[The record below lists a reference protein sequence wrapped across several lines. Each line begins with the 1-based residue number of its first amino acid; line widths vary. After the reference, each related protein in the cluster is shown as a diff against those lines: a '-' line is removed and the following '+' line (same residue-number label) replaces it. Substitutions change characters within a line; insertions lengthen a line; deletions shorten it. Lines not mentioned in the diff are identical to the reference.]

1 MLDTLNK
8 ENIIQKRI
16 EVYNPLKYKKI
27 KQLNPFYPFRIFARS
42 RYDGYYLDDN
52 YIDIICRFMS
62 HYLSIPTLSV
72 NECAFRMNEHLD
84 NIKTLYDLF
93 DKQHIDISNIDYK
106 DRIIML
112 AYCLNDYDLD
122 TTRGVIFRVFGKI
135 ITKDNVTNDVID
147 EDIMRTLNK
156 FGVDKLIWHDDYG
169 KFMYDNY
176 IVYYHSY
183 DKIRKQDIKLIE
195 EMGSDML
202 YELGDPNRFPFKNTI
217 FNAVQERQGTN
228 FIIKHY
234 YEVYERVARLTAQ
247 DKNFKSTRRYPDDVK
262 VEDVQWLVDN
272 KWPLELIQR
281 EMGFDN
287 RYALK
292 RYLNKHNID
301 YEACKKRPGRP
312 RGSFKNT
319 SARNQIYEDFAIG
332 LVPDTIYEKYKG
344 VYSKRS
350 IDRIYREWEN
360 DQAGFKS

>member
-1 MLDTLNK
+1 MLDRLNK
-8 ENIIQKRI
+8 ENIMQKRV

-27 KQLNPFYPFRIFARS
+27 KHLNPYYPFRIFARS
-42 RYDGYYLDDN
+42 RYDGDYLDDN
-52 YIDIICRFMS
+52 HIDIICRFMM

-106 DRIIML
+106 DRTIML
-112 AYCLNDYDLD
+112 AYCLNDYDFMA
-122 TTRGVIFRVFGKI
+122 TRGVIFRVFGNI
-135 ITKDNVTNDVID
+135 IRKYDDIDNAVDD
-147 EDIMRTLNK
+147 DIIHTLNK
-156 FGVDKLIWHDDYG
+156 FGVDKIIWHDEYG

-202 YELGDPNRFPFKNTI
+202 YELGDSSRFPYKNMI
-217 FNAVQERQGTN
+217 FNAVQERQGTD
-228 FIIKHY
+228 FIVKHY

-247 DKNFKSTRRYPDDVK
+247 DEKIKSTRRHPDDVK

-319 SARNQIYEDFAIG
+319 SARNQMYEDFAIG

-350 IDRIYREWEN
+350 IDRIYKEWKD